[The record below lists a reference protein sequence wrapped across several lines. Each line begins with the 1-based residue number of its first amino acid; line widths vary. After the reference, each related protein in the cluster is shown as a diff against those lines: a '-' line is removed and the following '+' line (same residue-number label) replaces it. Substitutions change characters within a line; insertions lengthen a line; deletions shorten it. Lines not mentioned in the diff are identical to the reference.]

1 MLVMARFED
10 CNGNGE
16 CFMFAR
22 GCLFFY
28 ASEEFMIMG
37 S

>member
-1 MLVMARFED
+1 MLVMTRFEG

-22 GCLFFY
+22 GSLFFY
-28 ASEEFMIMG
+28 ASEEFMIMR